1 MTDPNSHDQDS
12 YDQDPPKTV
21 VDNRAPDTAG
31 RGLPSR
37 KMLAWVGGVV
47 GILAIVV
54 TAIDSALPQH
64 KIGAGHNGTQAHHKD
79 LAAERPST
87 RGLQRLLRKESAPPP
102 ASATPPTGFGNPSSS
117 ATAAPTSYRPPSGG
131 GGGTPAPPANANPYA
146 NVDAPPPSQS
156 ASNRARARWAN
167 IRASQ
172 IIAQKGRTTQKA
184 SSPAGFRPYPG
195 APTFPANGTPTPMA
209 LPSGGYP
216 GAPSGNGLPSLSPGG
231 RQTLAGMLQ
240 GPKPPSR
247 THSYQ
252 RYLAAHAKASKKHRA
267 AHIEPA
273 RRGVAITPGTPI
285 PAILMTRINTQ
296 LPGSVV
302 AQITRTVYSP
312 NGRVAIPAGTKA
324 VGSYDSRIFNGQSR
338 TLIAFSRLIFPN
350 GETLRL
356 PGMQGIGVRGSAGV
370 AAHVDNHLWSEL
382 GAAFLV
388 AEMSNLANLGGSS
401 GSSQTYNYGGGSSS
415 SLGAGGQVIVNQAN
429 QILAPYEN
437 IPPTLIVEPGKSIA
451 IMVMRTVE
459 FRQ

>member
-1 MTDPNSHDQDS
+1 MADQDS
-12 YDQDPPKTV
+12 QKTV

-37 KMLAWVGGVV
+37 KMLLWVGGAVS
-47 GILAIVV
+47 ILAIVI

-64 KIGAGHNGTQAHHKD
+64 KIGAGHQATQTRHKD

-87 RGLQRLLRKESAPPP
+87 RGLQRLFRKESESTPPPTHATPP
-102 ASATPPTGFGNPSSS
+102 ASFGKPSSS
-117 ATAAPTSYRPPSGG
+117 TSFAATSYRPPSGEG
-131 GGGTPAPPANANPYA
+131 ALSATPPINANPYA
-146 NVDAPPPSQS
+146 NVDAPPSSQN
-156 ASNRARARWAN
+156 ASNRARAHWAN

-172 IIAQKGRTTQKA
+172 IVVQKGGKAQNA
-184 SSPAGFRPYPG
+184 SSDTGAPLYPG
-195 APTFPANGTPTPMA
+195 MPAFSSGATPASTA
-209 LPSGGYP
+209 LPSAGYP
-216 GAPSGNGLPSLSPGG
+216 GGASSSGLPPLTPSG

-247 THSYQ
+247 THSYR
-252 RYLAAHAKASKKHRA
+252 RYLAAHTKAAKKHRA
-267 AHIEPA
+267 THIEPA

-302 AQITRTVYSP
+302 AQITRAVYSP

-350 GETLRL
+350 GDTLRL

-370 AAHVDNHLWSEL
+370 SAHVDNHLWSEL

-388 AEMSNLANLGGSS
+388 AELSNLANLGGSS
-401 GSSQTYNYGGGSSS
+401 GSSQTYNYGGSGAS

-429 QILAPYEN
+429 QILSPYEN

-459 FRQ
+459 FRR

>member
-1 MTDPNSHDQDS
+1 MTDENPQ
-12 YDQDPPKTV
+12 KTI
-21 VDNRAPDTAG
+21 VDKRSQDTAG

-37 KMLAWVGGVV
+37 KMLMWVGGAV
-47 GILAIVV
+47 GILAIAV
-54 TAIDSALPQH
+54 TAIDNVLSPHSHVKHHEA
-64 KIGAGHNGTQAHHKD
+64 KTHHKN
-79 LAAERPST
+79 LAAEQPST
-87 RGLQRLLRKESAPPP
+87 KGLKRIIRQESIP
-102 ASATPPTGFGNPSSS
+102 SSLPPTTPVGSGTIEP
-117 ATAAPTSYRPPSGG
+117 TPTSTSYLPPSVGEGG
-131 GGGTPAPPANANPYA
+131 GVSAAQAPSGNPYA
-146 NVDAPPPSQS
+146 NVYATPTSNGS
-156 ASNRARARWAN
+156 ANRARARWAN
-167 IRASQ
+167 IRTSQ
-172 IIAQKGRTTQKA
+172 IVVQKGGTAQKT
-184 SSPAGFRPYPG
+184 SSSAGFQPYPG
-195 APTFPANGTPTPMA
+195 APVFQSSAVPTA
-209 LPSGGYP
+209 LPSAGYS
-216 GAPSGNGLPSLSPGG
+216 GAPANTALPALTPGG

-252 RYLAAHAKASKKHRA
+252 RYLAAHAKSSKKHRA
-267 AHIEPA
+267 TYIEPA

-285 PAILMTRINTQ
+285 PAILMTRINTE

-350 GETLRL
+350 GETLHL
-356 PGMQGIGVRGSAGV
+356 PGTQGIGVRGSAGV
-370 AAHVDNHLWSEL
+370 SAHVDNHLWSEL

-388 AEMSNLANLGGSS
+388 AELSNLANLGGG
-401 GSSQTYNYGGGSSS
+401 GSSQTYNYGGGGGSS

-429 QILAPYEN
+429 QILSPYEN

-459 FRQ
+459 FHR

>member
-1 MTDPNSHDQDS
+1 MTDETPQ
-12 YDQDPPKTV
+12 KTV
-21 VDNRAPDTAG
+21 VDNRPPDTAG

-37 KMLAWVGGVV
+37 KMLAWVGGAV
-47 GILAIVV
+47 GILAIAV
-54 TAIDSALPQH
+54 TAIDSALAPH
-64 KIGAGHNGTQAHHKD
+64 TSVKHHENKTHHKN

-87 RGLQRLLRKESAPPP
+87 QGIKRIIRQESI
-102 ASATPPTGFGNPSSS
+102 PSSS
-117 ATAAPTSYRPPSGG
+117 PPAMPANSETAGPTPTSTSYLPPSVGG
-131 GGGTPAPPANANPYA
+131 GGASALPVSGGNPYA
-146 NVDAPPPSQS
+146 NVDAPPPSES
-156 ASNRARARWAN
+156 NANRARARWAN

-172 IIAQKGRTTQKA
+172 IVVQKGGTTQKT
-184 SSPAGFRPYPG
+184 SSGTGFQPYPG
-195 APTFPANGTPTPMA
+195 APVFPAGAAPTT
-209 LPSGGYP
+209 LPSAGYS
-216 GAPSGNGLPSLSPGG
+216 GAAPNSAMPALTPSG

-252 RYLAAHAKASKKHRA
+252 RYLAAHAKTSKKHSVTY
-267 AHIEPA
+267 IEPA
-273 RRGVAITPGTPI
+273 RHGVAITPGTPI
-285 PAILMTRINTQ
+285 PAILMTRINTE

-350 GETLRL
+350 GETLHL
-356 PGMQGIGVRGSAGV
+356 PGTQGIGVRGSAGV

-388 AEMSNLANLGGSS
+388 AELSNLANLGGG

-429 QILAPYEN
+429 QILSPYEN

-459 FRQ
+459 FHR

>member
-1 MTDPNSHDQDS
+1 MTDESSQDS
-12 YDQDPPKTV
+12 QKAV

-37 KMLAWVGGVV
+37 KMLLWVGGAVS
-47 GILAIVV
+47 ILAIGI
-54 TAIDSALPQH
+54 TAIDSAIPQH
-64 KIGAGHNGTQAHHKD
+64 KIGAGHHGTKTRHKD
-79 LAAERPST
+79 LAAEHPST
-87 RGLQRLLRKESAPPP
+87 RGLQRLLRQESTPPP
-102 ASATPPTGFGNPSSS
+102 ASATPPTRLGHVAPP
-117 ATAAPTSYRPPSGG
+117 ATKTVTSYQPPSG

-146 NVDAPPPSQS
+146 NVYAPPPAAS
-156 ASNRARARWAN
+156 ANNQARARWAN

-172 IIAQKGRTTQKA
+172 IVAQKGGTTQKPP
-184 SSPAGFRPYPG
+184 SNTGFSPYPG
-195 APTFPANGTPTPMA
+195 APSFSTNATPMA

-216 GAPSGNGLPSLSPGG
+216 GAPSGSGLPSLSPGG

-247 THSYQ
+247 THSYR
-252 RYLAAHAKASKKHRA
+252 RYLAAHAKTSKKKHRA

-273 RRGVAITPGTPI
+273 RPGVAITPGTPI

-312 NGRVAIPAGTKA
+312 NGQVAIPAGTKA

-350 GETLRL
+350 GETLHL

-370 AAHVDNHLWSEL
+370 SAHVDNHLWSEL

-388 AEMSNLANLGGSS
+388 AELSNLANLGGSS
-401 GSSQTYNYGGGSSS
+401 GSSQTYNYGGGGAS

-429 QILAPYEN
+429 QILSPYEN
-437 IPPTLIVEPGKSIA
+437 IPPTLIVKPGKSIA

-459 FRQ
+459 FHK

>member
-1 MTDPNSHDQDS
+1 MADEGPQ
-12 YDQDPPKTV
+12 KTV
-21 VDNRAPDTAG
+21 IDSRPPDTAG

-37 KMLAWVGGVV
+37 KMLLWVAGA
-47 GILAIVV
+47 IALLAIVI
-54 TAIDSALPQH
+54 TAIDAAIPQH
-64 KIGAGHNGTQAHHKD
+64 KIGAGHHGTKTRHKD
-79 LAAERPST
+79 LAAERPD
-87 RGLQRLLRKESAPPP
+87 RQQLKRIFRKESTPLPTPPAPSRPTATGVAPPTP
-102 ASATPPTGFGNPSSS
+102 AD
-117 ATAAPTSYRPPSGG
+117 TSYAPPNPGG
-131 GGGTPAPPANANPYA
+131 GGPPATAQAGSNPNPYA
-146 NVDAPPPSQS
+146 NMDAPPPSQG
-156 ASNRARARWAN
+156 ASNRARAHWAN
-167 IRASQ
+167 IRASG
-172 IIAQKGRTTQKA
+172 IVAQKGGSARKTA
-184 SSPAGFRPYPG
+184 SETGMSGFPG
-195 APTFPANGTPTPMA
+195 MPVGPTGAMPPSMA

-216 GAPSGNGLPSLSPGG
+216 GAGAGMPALTTGG
-231 RQTLAGMLQ
+231 RKTLAGMFQ

-252 RYLAAHAKASKKHRA
+252 RFLAAHGKHAKKHAITR
-267 AHIEPA
+267 IERA

-338 TLIAFSRLIFPN
+338 TLIAFKRLIFPN
-350 GETLRL
+350 GETLHL

-388 AEMSNLANLGGSS
+388 AELSNLANLGGST
-401 GSSQTYNYGGGSSS
+401 GSSQTYNYGGGGAS

-429 QILAPYEN
+429 QILSPYEN
-437 IPPTLIVEPGKSIA
+437 IPPTLIVKPGKSIA

-459 FRQ
+459 FHK

>member
-1 MTDPNSHDQDS
+1 MTDESSQNPQ
-12 YDQDPPKTV
+12 KAV
-21 VDNRAPDTAG
+21 VDNRSPDTAG

-47 GILAIVV
+47 GILAIVI
-54 TAIDSALPQH
+54 TAIDSALPHH
-64 KIGAGHNGTQAHHKD
+64 KMGAGHHSSKSRHKD
-79 LAAERPST
+79 LAAEHPSEQKL
-87 RGLQRLLRKESAPPP
+87 RRLLRKESQPVPPSPALPGELSSTP
-102 ASATPPTGFGNPSSS
+102 ASGASYRPASSGAPYSSS
-117 ATAAPTSYRPPSGG
+117 ATQTSAPAG
-131 GGGTPAPPANANPYA
+131 NPNPFA
-146 NVDAPPPSQS
+146 NVDQPPPAAS
-156 ASNRARARWAN
+156 ASNQARARWAN

-172 IIAQKGRTTQKA
+172 IVVQKGGTAQRTSAA
-184 SSPAGFRPYPG
+184 SGFPAYPGEPAFPTG
-195 APTFPANGTPTPMA
+195 APTMPTA

-216 GAPSGNGLPSLSPGG
+216 GTSGVALPSLTPGG

-273 RRGVAITPGTPI
+273 RRGIAITPGTPI

-312 NGRVAIPAGTKA
+312 NGRIAIPAGTKA

-350 GETLRL
+350 GETLHL

-388 AEMSNLANLGGSS
+388 AELSNLANLGGSS
-401 GSSQTYNYGGGSSS
+401 GSSQTYNYGGGGSS

-459 FRQ
+459 FRK